1 MELTIFAKMNKQN
14 LTLLL
19 VGGGIAGLIA
29 WQFFRKGRAL
39 KNLNFGIKG
48 IDVDTKKKVV
58 AVDFRIINPTKTPIR
73 VDSIVCDLLLQDSA
87 IGTLTYLVPT
97 TIEPLKE
104 TILRI
109 PVKLNPAS
117 LVTFFTDILLT
128 KSSKL
133 DFVIKGVVSA
143 ENILFPVNVPYSFD
157 LTPIKNLLKK
167 KN

>member
-58 AVDFRIINPTKTPIR
+58 AVDFRIINPYK
-73 VDSIVCDLLLQDSA
+73 IVQ
-87 IGTLTYLVPT
+87 
-97 TIEPLKE
+97 
-104 TILRI
+104 
-109 PVKLNPAS
+109 
-117 LVTFFTDILLT
+117 
-128 KSSKL
+128 
-133 DFVIKGVVSA
+133 
-143 ENILFPVNVPYSFD
+143 
-157 LTPIKNLLKK
+157 
-167 KN
+167 